1 MRRAFA
7 RIVVGLVVFAGAAA
21 IGFSLTQRMASD
33 SLRLQAEIRLT
44 DLIESPVTIG
54 DARLT
59 LGFGFQL
66 IGSDVLVWRNED
78 RAPSLQVD
86 RIRATIRPLSLLI
99 GKPEFSRILLDGAR
113 LRIERDSAGG
123 WTPAP
128 LASLAKRT
136 RGDRRPE
143 SVQSEPLLGPLIR
156 VESTMRAILEKNRIA
171 DSLEIRNGTVV
182 FIDAQAEHP
191 LAPPLFLAFESVR
204 ANLRRSRLTRTSRL
218 VIKARLIDARG
229 DRGRIEWEGTR
240 NRRGDIRVTMAVTGL
255 ETNALAPYVRSLHPA
270 ARIEAS
276 VSGAITFESGEPGS
290 GRLEV
295 DLVGHGVRSVGPG
308 HEAGEIAANRIQLGG
323 AIEITPQT
331 VGLRNGLVRGG
342 ELELV
347 ADGTVARPLQ
357 SDSFA
362 QVSLAFREVEVAK
375 VRHLIGWL
383 PDVEREE
390 AEDIVRVVQK
400 GRLHSLRAGGSATL
414 AAWQD
419 FLAGRTRTPPK
430 EFFIDATLSDTE
442 VAVGDDDLIE
452 GLQGRLWWSGEHA
465 EVIDTRAMLNGTP
478 LPVLDVSIDGVTN
491 FLAGDPV
498 RRQLQSGGVPL
509 LGLQSLWEWFK
520 PDPDE
525 DRPEI
530 STALGFTIDRLH
542 HPMLLWPIEKTSVA
556 LWSTEH
562 GLHFDSDNGMWA
574 GVPVS
579 GEAEWT
585 FEPEERV
592 RVAVTASAPE
602 PGPPVA
608 ATSNDWVEGSVVIG
622 IQQDGPWKQQHGTA
636 RFRARGGRFYF
647 NRIESQLYPAG
658 ELDATMMLDV
668 GSADVVPFEV
678 DFSATGAKVEALA
691 EQLGQPKELGSG
703 LVDIGG
709 SFRGS
714 LRPGV
719 PLMQDF
725 TGLLEI
731 AAMDGVVRR
740 AIPAVVALA
749 LASQAYNPFIR
760 RDEVRYERA
769 ETTLEFQDGVM
780 STTGFSLDG
789 PDLRVFASGTL
800 DVLRP
805 PNVVDAQVALFLF
818 RQIDKMIEKIPIV
831 NMLLL
836 GTNDNL
842 IGAHFKL
849 TGPWEGPDVTTV
861 PFSALASGPASIV
874 EQGPTSMVLQTLPM
888 FMMKG
893 VEAIESMLRL
903 GNPTAAEPSPE
914 APALAEPDAS

>member
-1 MRRAFA
+1 L
-7 RIVVGLVVFAGAAA
+7 VGLVVFVGSAA
-21 IGFSLTQRMASD
+21 IGFSLTQRIASD
-33 SLRLQAEIRLT
+33 SLRLQAETRLT
-44 DLIESPVTIG
+44 DLIGSPVTIG

-59 LGFGFQL
+59 VGFGL
-66 IGSDVLVWRNED
+66 RLVGSDVLVWRNED
-78 RAPSLQVD
+78 RAPSLQID
-86 RIRATIRPLSLLI
+86 RILATIRPLSLLA
-99 GKPEFSRILLDGAR
+99 GKPEFGRILFDGAR

-128 LASLAKRT
+128 LALLAERT
-136 RGDRRPE
+136 RGDRQPK
-143 SVQSEPLLGPLIR
+143 SVQSEPLLGPLIK

-182 FIDAQAEHP
+182 FVDAQAEHP
-191 LAPPLFLAFESVR
+191 MAPPLFLAFESVSGK
-204 ANLRRSRLTRTSRL
+204 LRRSRLTRTSRL
-218 VIKARLIDARG
+218 VIKARLIDAQG

-240 NRRGDIRVTMAVTGL
+240 DRRGDIRVAMAVTNL
-255 ETNALAPYVRSLHPA
+255 ETSALAPYVRSLHPA
-270 ARIEAS
+270 ARFEAS
-276 VSGAITFESGEPGS
+276 LSGVVMFESGGPGS
-290 GRLEV
+290 DRLEV
-295 DLVGHGVRSVGPG
+295 DLVGRDVRSVGPRRG
-308 HEAGEIAANRIQLGG
+308 TSEIAVKRIQLSG

-331 VGLRNGLVRGG
+331 VRLRSGRVRGG
-342 ELELV
+342 ELELI

-357 SDSFA
+357 SNSFA
-362 QVSLAFREVEVAK
+362 QISLAFREVEVAE

-383 PDVEREE
+383 PDVKREE
-390 AEDIVRVVQK
+390 AENIVRVVQK

-414 AAWQD
+414 AAWRN
-419 FLAGRTRTPPK
+419 FLAGRTRTPPE

-465 EVIDTRAMLNGTP
+465 EVIDTRAMLNGSP

-491 FLAGDPV
+491 FLAGDPA
-498 RRQLQSGGVPL
+498 RRRLQSGGVPL
-509 LGLQSLWEWFK
+509 LGLQPLWEWFK

-525 DRPEI
+525 DKPDV
-530 STALGFTIDRLH
+530 STVLGFTIDRLH

-556 LWSTEH
+556 LWNTGH
-562 GLHFDSDNGMWA
+562 GLHFDSDSAVWA

-579 GEAEWT
+579 GEAEWI

-592 RVAVTASAPE
+592 RVAVTASAPD

-608 ATSNDWVEGSVVIG
+608 STTNVWAEGSVVIG

-647 NRIESQLYPAG
+647 DRIESHLYPAG
-658 ELDATMMLDV
+658 ELDATLMLDA

-678 DFSATGAKVEALA
+678 DFAATGAKVEALA

-703 LVDIGG
+703 HVDIGG

-714 LRPGV
+714 LRPGM
-719 PLMQDF
+719 PLMEDF

-731 AAMDGVVRR
+731 VAMDGVVRR

-749 LASQAYNPFIR
+749 LASKAYNPFIR

-800 DVLRP
+800 DVLRS
-805 PNVVDAQVALFLF
+805 PNLVDAQVALFLF
-818 RQIDKMIEKIPIV
+818 RQIDKVIEKIPIV

-842 IGAHFKL
+842 IGAHFML
-849 TGPWEGPDVTTV
+849 TGPWEDPDVTTV
-861 PFSALASGPASIV
+861 PLRALASGPASIV
-874 EQGPTSMVLQTLPM
+874 EQGPASVVLQTLPM

-903 GNPTAAEPSPE
+903 GNPTAAEASPE
-914 APALAEPDAS
+914 APAPAEPDAS